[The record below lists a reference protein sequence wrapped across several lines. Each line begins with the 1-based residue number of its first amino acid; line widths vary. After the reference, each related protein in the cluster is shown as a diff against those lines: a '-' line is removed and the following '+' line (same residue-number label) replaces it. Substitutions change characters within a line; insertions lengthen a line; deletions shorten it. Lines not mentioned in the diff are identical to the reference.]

1 MHKDKEK
8 RMDETDKTT
17 HLKEKID
24 QDIEQ
29 YETHKEQF
37 NEKAETVKKQIEEKT
52 IRNVRRN
59 TYSFK
64 RLFHAAFNL
73 SADQAEYDEIDDR
86 IESGVVLRGTNMC
99 ILILAIYCICGAE
112 YEFYSSHHRCYAGFA
127 FNGTNY
133 GNWFF
138 YCYL

>member
-24 QDIEQ
+24 QDIKQ

-99 ILILAIYCICGAE
+99 ILILAIFIASVGLNMNSTAV
-112 YEFYSSHHRCYAGFA
+112 
-127 FNGTNY
+127 
-133 GNWFF
+133 F
-138 YCYL
+138 YCYLLHEFIEAFCNDPFV